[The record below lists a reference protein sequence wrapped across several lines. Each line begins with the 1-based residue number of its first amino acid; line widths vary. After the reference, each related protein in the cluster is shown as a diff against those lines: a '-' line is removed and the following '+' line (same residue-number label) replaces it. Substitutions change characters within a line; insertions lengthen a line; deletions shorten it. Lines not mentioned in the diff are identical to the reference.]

1 MKLWASQVVLMVR
14 NPQASTGDLT
24 ETVGSLGC
32 EATLEEEMAPHF
44 STFILKNPKDRGAW

>member
-14 NPQASTGDLT
+14 NPQANTGDLT
-24 ETVGSLGC
+24 EAVGSLGC

-44 STFILKNPKDRGAW
+44 STLILKNPKDRGAW